1 MYDVGSMAISQAN
14 GNFDSMVGATDYTKE
29 NTFEPAGHPF
39 TNGCQ
44 RRVST
49 CLTEKGKKKE
59 GRKTHV
65 LHGQETIKGTKDP
78 WKDDSKDPLSGKS
91 IVSIRI
97 WTRKQD
103 GF

>member
-1 MYDVGSMAISQAN
+1 MMLGVWQSAKQMGTLTSWWGQLTIQKKTHLNLQDIPSQTAAKDVLALVLQK
-14 GNFDSMVGATDYTKE
+14 KE
-29 NTFEPAGHPF
+29 
-39 TNGCQ
+39 
-44 RRVST
+44 
-49 CLTEKGKKKE
+49 KKE